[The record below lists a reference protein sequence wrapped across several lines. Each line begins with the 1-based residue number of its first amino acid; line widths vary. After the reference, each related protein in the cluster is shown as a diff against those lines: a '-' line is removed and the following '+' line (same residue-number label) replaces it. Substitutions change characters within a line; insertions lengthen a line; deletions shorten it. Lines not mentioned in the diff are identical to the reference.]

1 MLRPEGPIISVC
13 LSPDLY
19 PRYRERPSITVVV
32 DVFRATT
39 AIAAALHHGIK
50 AVRPVAGLEA
60 MAKIPKSEH
69 RLMAAERGGE
79 VVEGFDLGNSPL
91 SYVNRPEILGKELV
105 LSTTNG
111 TQAIEVARHDGP
123 LVTGAFVNLG
133 VLSKYL
139 VDQQQDVMILCAGW
153 KGRINLEDSL
163 FAGSLVK
170 ELSLKGFGLDSDAD
184 APLMALHL
192 HEIAGENRAHF
203 LRFSS
208 HRTRLKHLQL
218 SEDID
223 YCLKEN
229 TAPVVPLLNEYGL
242 LVAADF

>member
-1 MLRPEGPIISVC
+1 MLRPEGPIVSVC

-19 PRYRERPSITVVV
+19 PRYKERPSITVVV

-39 AIAAALHHGIK
+39 AIAAALHHGVK

-60 MAKIPKSEH
+60 MAKIPKSDH

-79 VVEGFDLGNSPL
+79 IVEGFDLGNSPL
-91 SYVNRPEILGKELV
+91 SYINQPELIGKELV

-123 LVTGAFVNLG
+123 LVTGAFVNLK
-133 VLSKYL
+133 VLSEFL
-139 VDQQQDVMILCAGW
+139 VKEQQDVMILCAGW
-153 KGRINLEDSL
+153 KGRFNLEDTL

-192 HEIAGENRAHF
+192 HEIAAEDRGHF

-218 SEDID
+218 SEDIE

-229 TAPVVPLLNEYGL
+229 AAPVVPLLNEEGL
-242 LVAADF
+242 LIAAEI